1 MNKNR
6 ITVADAAKH
15 LGISDQFVR
24 LGLQRKELPI
34 GTAVKTSSRWTYYI
48 NRIQLEEFSREEF
61 SRDKERRDE

>member
-1 MNKNR
+1 MNKIR

-61 SRDKERRDE
+61 SRDIERRDE